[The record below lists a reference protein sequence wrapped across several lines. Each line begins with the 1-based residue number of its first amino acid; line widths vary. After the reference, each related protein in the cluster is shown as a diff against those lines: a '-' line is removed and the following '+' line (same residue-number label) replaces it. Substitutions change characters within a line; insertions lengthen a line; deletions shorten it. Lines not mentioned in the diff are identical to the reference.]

1 MDLRIMLKVLADET
15 RWDLMNCLFEE
26 DLCGR
31 ALAARLGSISE
42 SAVSQ
47 HIKKLRKVGLI
58 KSEQKGYS
66 TCHTVNVEQLK
77 KLEGEVSRFVH
88 KAISKRPRKC
98 SNEQPDATTS
108 MDDSEQCKQCLLV
121 KTTDISEKRRFK
133 RTKHRIVKSDSGL

>member
-47 HIKKLRKVGLI
+47 HIKKLKKVGLI
-58 KSEQKGYS
+58 KSEHRGYS
-66 TCHTVNVEQLK
+66 ACHKVNVEQLQ
-77 KLEGEVSRFVH
+77 KLQGEISKFVN
-88 KAISKRPRKC
+88 KALNKRPRKC
-98 SNEQPDATTS
+98 SNEQPGETTS

-121 KTTDISEKRRFK
+121 KATDISEKRRFK
-133 RTKHRIVKSDSGL
+133 RTKTRIVKSDSGL